1 MILQTKNIITLR
13 KNFRILSLIKIW
25 LRYVIIP
32 KLLKLKPEEILYVTK
47 KYTKAADITN
57 PESYVLTML
66 YGAIGM
72 PVAKTKKTSYNLN
85 DLLAKS
91 GLYIE

>member
-1 MILQTKNIITLR
+1 MILQTKNMITLR
-13 KNFRILSLIKIW
+13 NNFRILSLIKIW

-57 PESYVLTML
+57 PESYVLTTL
-66 YGAIGM
+66 CGAIGM
-72 PVAKTKKTSYNLN
+72 PVSKLKKTSYNLN
-85 DLLAKS
+85 ELLAKS
-91 GLYIE
+91 GLYVE

>member
-1 MILQTKNIITLR
+1 M
-13 KNFRILSLIKIW
+13 
-25 LRYVIIP
+25 
-32 KLLKLKPEEILYVTK
+32 TK
-47 KYTKAADITN
+47 KYTKTADITN

>member
-13 KNFRILSLIKIW
+13 NNFRILSLIKIW
-25 LRYVIIP
+25 LRYVIIL

-47 KYTKAADITN
+47 KYTKTADITN

-72 PVAKTKKTSYNLN
+72 PVAKTKKTSYNLTE
-85 DLLAKS
+85 LLAKS
-91 GLYIE
+91 GLYIK

>member
-1 MILQTKNIITLR
+1 MCDTLGTDDDT
-13 KNFRILSLIKIW
+13 IKIKG
-25 LRYVIIP
+25 VCKSVDTVIP
-32 KLLKLKPEEILYVTK
+32 KLLKLKPEEILYVAK
-47 KYTKAADITN
+47 KYSELEDVKN
-57 PESYVLTML
+57 PESYVLAML
-66 YGAIGM
+66 YGVVGM

>member
-1 MILQTKNIITLR
+1 MILQTKNMITLR
-13 KNFRILSLIKIW
+13 NNFRILSLIKIW

-72 PVAKTKKTSYNLN
+72 PVAKTRKASYNLN
-85 DLLAKS
+85 ELLAKS
-91 GLYIE
+91 GLYVE